1 MLGVYMC
8 KKVQSEDAI
17 NDFIF
22 SIIETDEYKDIE
34 YLVFSIRMPYLEY
47 LSRLRLT
54 RFEIP
59 SYLEPLVDIVVERFN
74 AAEISTADMLNYML
88 NNDIN
93 NWVFYYTYT
102 FIEPATNGKISEI
115 VPSLSDLFALVL
127 TGYILDLF
135 RETKVDIRTISENE
149 ILLHK
154 TNQYG
159 LSIVNGVQFNRD
171 YFIYDDRAYLYNIF
185 TKTSPIKFG
194 DIMPAFARIIVDNV
208 HNGDIL
214 LRLDERLS
222 LPSGQAISYSS
233 LNYEKYYGPQFH
245 FNDSVLK
252 RSKTITVHIDNNTNH
267 KLLMVVK
274 KDYDSIKKQP
284 LWHIEIETLPY
295 IGNESSSTHCI
306 TTFLHAMYYPEDDT
320 FSHIDC
326 TKNQYAMS
334 DYLKKYSES
343 SESVPIDLYTQPGL
357 HYKIWCIENGQYSK
371 KVWYE
376 LMMVSLPKTYQSL
389 LNEILV

>member
-1 MLGVYMC
+1 MC

-17 NDFIF
+17 NDYIF

-102 FIEPATNGKISEI
+102 FIEPATKGKISEI

-149 ILLHK
+149 VLLHK

-208 HNGDIL
+208 HDGDIL

-295 IGNESSSTHCI
+295 IGNESSSAHCI

-371 KVWYE
+371 KVWYD

>member
-1 MLGVYMC
+1 MC

-149 ILLHK
+149 VLLHK

-208 HNGDIL
+208 HDGDIL

-371 KVWYE
+371 KVWYD

>member
-1 MLGVYMC
+1 MC

-22 SIIETDEYKDIE
+22 SIIETDEYRDIE

-102 FIEPATNGKISEI
+102 FIEPATKGKISEI

-149 ILLHK
+149 VLLHK

-185 TKTSPIKFG
+185 TKTSPIKLG

-208 HNGDIL
+208 HDGDIL

-295 IGNESSSTHCI
+295 IGNESSSTLCI

-371 KVWYE
+371 KVWYD